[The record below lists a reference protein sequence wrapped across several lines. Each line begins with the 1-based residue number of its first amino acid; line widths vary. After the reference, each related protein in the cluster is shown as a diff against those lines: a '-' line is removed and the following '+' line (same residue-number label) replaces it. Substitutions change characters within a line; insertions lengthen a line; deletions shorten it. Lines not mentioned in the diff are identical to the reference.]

1 MERWFG
7 IPYQTGKYFK
17 INEKWVISKILN
29 YFSSSTVFGVIR
41 FSYFEFNHN
50 VAEIAE
56 FGKGGFGK
64 RHYNTETVNSN
75 TDWTSACILVIE
87 LKQPIFCFEQMDIEH
102 NSTYHYWQQKLL
114 QQQKD

>member
-1 MERWFG
+1 MESWFG

-50 VAEIAE
+50 VAEIAK
-56 FGKGGFGK
+56 FFKGDFGK
-64 RHYNTETVNSN
+64 RHCNTETVDSN
-75 TDWTSACILVIE
+75 TDQDSACYQSL
-87 LKQPIFCFEQMDIEH
+87 
-102 NSTYHYWQQKLL
+102 QKEKKISLGCQNGIVSKML
-114 QQQKD
+114 PF

>member
-29 YFSSSTVFGVIR
+29 YFSSSTVFGVMR

-50 VAEIAE
+50 VAEVAK
-56 FGKGGFGK
+56 FSKGDFGK
-64 RHYNTETVNSN
+64 RHCNTEMSDSN
-75 TDWTSACILVIE
+75 TDR
-87 LKQPIFCFEQMDIEH
+87 P
-102 NSTYHYWQQKLL
+102 
-114 QQQKD
+114 